1 MGLATL
7 MSPKG
12 FAFGKLLEDIHV
24 TWTRLGK
31 KRVKIAALHEVA
43 WEICAQCPEMASEVL
58 ATSELTRDD
67 VRPFVMA
74 SERSRLKQN
83 SRRFGEAMTS

>member
-1 MGLATL
+1 
-7 MSPKG
+7 
-12 FAFGKLLEDIHV
+12 FQKLLEDIHV

-31 KRVKIAALHEVA
+31 KRDKIAALHEMA
-43 WEICAQCPEMASEVL
+43 WEICAQCPEMASEVPP
-58 ATSELTRDD
+58 TSELTRDD

-83 SRRFGEAMTS
+83 PRRFGEATMS